1 MITILKN
8 NWHHLAILG
17 IFVFLTLFYFSPE
30 FDGYTIRQH
39 DVEAHKGMSN
49 EIVYHREV
57 YGEEPQWT
65 NSMFGGMPAV
75 QVSTIY
81 EGNIFQRIIIAFLG
95 GLGVPAAI
103 FLLHL
108 IGFYILSLCLKIK
121 PWIGLFGSIAFAL
134 ASYEIVILQAGHN
147 SKATAV
153 AFMAPV
159 LGAFIM
165 AYRRNWKWGA
175 VLSALFMSFELAA
188 NHLQITYYLG
198 FLLLGLGIYFFVEAI
213 MKKNFKSFMFATAGL
228 IGGYAVA
235 LLINY
240 GNLTLT
246 NDYAKYSMRGVNDVT
261 IGPDGEEEV
270 AQSTGLDKDYITN
283 WSYGIGE
290 SFTLISPYV
299 KGSHTATLG
308 TTTFAEKV
316 DKVDLTPKERKTV
329 LDLPV
334 YWGEQPMTSGP
345 VYLGVLSVFLALLG
359 LIFLKDRLKWVIFG
373 ISVLALMLSW
383 GKNFM
388 GLTDFFID
396 NFPMYNKFRTVTMI
410 LVLLELCI
418 PLLAIWTLQ
427 RLYENREE
435 IKQEKKKF
443 IYFSS
448 GFLAFILI
456 VLFMGLGDNY
466 TSQGDYDIQDRYR
479 NGMLD
484 QIANM
489 DPAVLKEQYG
499 IDMANTQQVS
509 QFVDMQM
516 EPIQQGFEG
525 LKKVRKEIFVSSM
538 TRTFVFSLF
547 GIGVIALFFFS
558 SISPIYPTLAASAL
572 LLIDLVG
579 TDRNYLG
586 TETQSNGKYVHWI
599 EKEEAFYPLSS
610 TNADEQILQMEV
622 ASDPAVAKAVA
633 EGEKRGKEKAENLG
647 YVGAAKRRVVDSYR
661 FQALNYA
668 TNYRVFDFNGG
679 WNSSRPAYFHKSLG
693 GYHGAKLRNIQNL
706 FDFHISRTNNKVL
719 DMMNV
724 KYIIQGENMRPNPTA
739 LGGAWFVQEVKT
751 AKDPN
756 EEILSLGSRFKL
768 TKEGEG
774 QLVINGSATNEI
786 SVFGGEEMLYVQ
798 NGDSIN
804 IPLSNGIMPGM
815 EVYFV
820 ADALGNTNLV
830 PKQTLEIDT
839 ASSFKP
845 LVKIVLEDRFEPAT
859 TAVMLSDEASKLS
872 KKKFDAQGTIKTV
885 SYRPNHLTYESDSK
899 SSQLAVFSEI
909 YYPDGWTALVDGK
922 EQDILKVNYLLRG
935 LELTPGKHKIEFL
948 FDLPKLHKSNT
959 YARIGTGLI
968 LLLIILLGWMEYK
981 GKKVEATK

>member
-213 MKKNFKSFMFATAGL
+213 MKKRFKSFMFATAGL

-316 DKVDLTPKERKTV
+316 DKVDLTPKER
-329 LDLPV
+329 
-334 YWGEQPMTSGP
+334 
-345 VYLGVLSVFLALLG
+345 
-359 LIFLKDRLKWVIFG
+359 
-373 ISVLALMLSW
+373 
-383 GKNFM
+383 
-388 GLTDFFID
+388 
-396 NFPMYNKFRTVTMI
+396 
-410 LVLLELCI
+410 
-418 PLLAIWTLQ
+418 
-427 RLYENREE
+427 
-435 IKQEKKKF
+435 
-443 IYFSS
+443 
-448 GFLAFILI
+448 
-456 VLFMGLGDNY
+456 
-466 TSQGDYDIQDRYR
+466 
-479 NGMLD
+479 
-484 QIANM
+484 
-489 DPAVLKEQYG
+489 
-499 IDMANTQQVS
+499 
-509 QFVDMQM
+509 
-516 EPIQQGFEG
+516 
-525 LKKVRKEIFVSSM
+525 
-538 TRTFVFSLF
+538 
-547 GIGVIALFFFS
+547 
-558 SISPIYPTLAASAL
+558 
-572 LLIDLVG
+572 
-579 TDRNYLG
+579 
-586 TETQSNGKYVHWI
+586 
-599 EKEEAFYPLSS
+599 
-610 TNADEQILQMEV
+610 
-622 ASDPAVAKAVA
+622 
-633 EGEKRGKEKAENLG
+633 
-647 YVGAAKRRVVDSYR
+647 
-661 FQALNYA
+661 
-668 TNYRVFDFNGG
+668 
-679 WNSSRPAYFHKSLG
+679 
-693 GYHGAKLRNIQNL
+693 
-706 FDFHISRTNNKVL
+706 
-719 DMMNV
+719 
-724 KYIIQGENMRPNPTA
+724 
-739 LGGAWFVQEVKT
+739 
-751 AKDPN
+751 
-756 EEILSLGSRFKL
+756 
-768 TKEGEG
+768 
-774 QLVINGSATNEI
+774 
-786 SVFGGEEMLYVQ
+786 
-798 NGDSIN
+798 
-804 IPLSNGIMPGM
+804 
-815 EVYFV
+815 
-820 ADALGNTNLV
+820 
-830 PKQTLEIDT
+830 
-839 ASSFKP
+839 
-845 LVKIVLEDRFEPAT
+845 
-859 TAVMLSDEASKLS
+859 
-872 KKKFDAQGTIKTV
+872 
-885 SYRPNHLTYESDSK
+885 
-899 SSQLAVFSEI
+899 
-909 YYPDGWTALVDGK
+909 
-922 EQDILKVNYLLRG
+922 
-935 LELTPGKHKIEFL
+935 
-948 FDLPKLHKSNT
+948 
-959 YARIGTGLI
+959 
-968 LLLIILLGWMEYK
+968 
-981 GKKVEATK
+981 